1 MKVRSRLVILLIVAA
16 LLAEASLSF
25 AAPSESGEDLTPSD
39 VDVSNDELSPGPP
52 ADEPMPCTNQR
63 AKAWFGC
70 S

>member
-1 MKVRSRLVILLIVAA
+1 MKVRSRLVILLIVAI

-25 AAPSESGEDLTPSD
+25 AEPSDSGEDLTPRD
-39 VDVSNDELSPGPP
+39 VDVSNDEPSSGPP
-52 ADEPMPCTNQR
+52 TDEPMPCTNQR

>member
-39 VDVSNDELSPGPP
+39 VDVCNYEPSPGPP
-52 ADEPMPCTNQR
+52 TDEPMPCTNQR